1 MEYQIFLAGV
11 GGQGILSV
19 TDILCNAAVE
29 MGFTVRGSETH
40 GMSQRGGSV
49 FSNVRFGNVHS
60 PLIMERTADILLGF
74 EPAEALRYAQ
84 FIKPAGYCLVN
95 KHSIPSPSF
104 ILSKDTYPEINTI
117 VTELK
122 LYSRY
127 VFAQDATKLAT
138 ELGKPIMQN
147 IIMLGSLSAVPDLP
161 LTDNVLQMALKQQ
174 FKEPFYKLNLEAYNL
189 GRAKFEEYLA
199 QNLGNP

>member
-49 FSNVRFGNVHS
+49 FSNVRLGDVHS
-60 PLIMERTADILLGF
+60 PLIMERTADILIGF

-84 FIKPAGYCLVN
+84 FIKPNGYSLVN
-95 KHSIPSPSF
+95 KYPIPSPSF
-104 ILSKDTYPEINTI
+104 ILSKKSYPDVKTI
-117 VTELK
+117 LTELK
-122 LYSRY
+122 NYSTR
-127 VFAQDATKLAT
+127 VFSLNATQLAT
-138 ELGKPIMQN
+138 DLGKPIIQN

-161 LTDNVLQMALKQQ
+161 LTNKALKNALKLQ
-174 FKEPFYKLNLEAYNL
+174 FKEQFYDLNLEAYQL
-189 GRAKFEEYLA
+189 GRTRFEEFLS
-199 QNLGNP
+199 

>member
-19 TDILCNAAVE
+19 TDILCNAAIE

-60 PLIMERTADILLGF
+60 PLIMERTADILMGF
-74 EPAEALRYAQ
+74 EPAETLRYAQ
-84 FIKPAGYCLVN
+84 FVKPNGYSLVN
-95 KHSIPSPSF
+95 KHPIPSPSF
-104 ILSKDTYPEINTI
+104 ILSKDTYPKINTI
-117 VTELK
+117 LNELHNYSEHIFALNATEL
-122 LYSRY
+122 
-127 VFAQDATKLAT
+127 ATN
-138 ELGKPIMQN
+138 LGKPIIQN

-161 LTDNVLQMALKQQ
+161 LTNSAILLALKRQ
-174 FKEPFYKLNLEAYNL
+174 FRDHFYDLNLQAYQL
-189 GRAKFEEYLA
+189 GRTRFEEYLA
-199 QNLGNP
+199 